1 LLDGGVR
8 GWQRRRVHRSR
19 NDAEIAAVTP
29 PARGLRSRADER
41 LAAAAPPDFRRAQP
55 GDWSDGGTMRRLVRW
70 LLRPLVRFMD
80 GFYVSGADSCE
91 YLGRLAA
98 VPASEARERRRA
110 A

>member
-1 LLDGGVR
+1 M
-8 GWQRRRVHRSR
+8 
-19 NDAEIAAVTP
+19 
-29 PARGLRSRADER
+29 
-41 LAAAAPPDFRRAQP
+41 
-55 GDWSDGGTMRRLVRW
+55 MRRLVRW